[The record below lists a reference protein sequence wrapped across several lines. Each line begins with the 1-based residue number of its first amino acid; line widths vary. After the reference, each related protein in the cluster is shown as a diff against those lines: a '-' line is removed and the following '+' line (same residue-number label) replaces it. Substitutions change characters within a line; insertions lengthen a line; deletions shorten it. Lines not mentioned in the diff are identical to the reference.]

1 MAKYGWKAIDWKLR
15 EKGQAGRGEVSNRK
29 EAVIKNGTQDNQ

>member
-15 EKGQAGRGEVSNRK
+15 EKGQTGGSELSNRK
-29 EAVIKNGTQDNQ
+29 EVVIKNGT